1 MPAQFSAKL
10 PFKARAVAFAAGLLL
25 LGAPPALAQVF
36 NPETFTLDNGLQV
49 VVVENRRAPVVTH
62 MVWYRAGSA
71 DEHAGTSGIAH
82 FLEHLMFKGTETVP
96 SGEFSK
102 IVRANGG
109 QDNAFTSW
117 DYTGYY
123 QTIARDR
130 LELVMELEADRM
142 VNLVLSEEDVATERK
157 VILEERSSR
166 TDNRPAALLGEQI
179 RAALFM
185 NHPYGRPIIG
195 WRHEMETLSRE
206 DALDWYRTFY
216 APNNA
221 ILVVAGDIDAEE
233 LRPLAEKYYGVI
245 PARELPPRVRPQE
258 PVQHAPRQVELSDP
272 KVQQPSWR
280 RTYLAPSQ
288 IRGASEHSD
297 ALTVLAELLG
307 GSANSRLYTGLVVE
321 QGLAVSVGAYYEP
334 DSLDLGSFG
343 FWGSPRPGGDPRED
357 LAKIEAAIEAEIE
370 SLLQD
375 GVSEDEVER
384 AKKRLLAGAVYARDG
399 LSTGAR
405 VLGQALS
412 TGKTIE
418 DVESWPDRVR
428 AVTADQVLAAA
439 KHVFVPNRS
448 VTGLLLPQPAS

>member
-1 MPAQFSAKL
+1 MPSPPSAKL
-10 PFKARAVAFAAGLLL
+10 RSIALVGALAAGLLL
-25 LGAPPALAQVF
+25 SGPPKAFAQVF

-62 MVWYRAGSA
+62 MVWYRVGSA
-71 DEHAGTSGIAH
+71 DERPGTSGIAH

-96 SGEFSK
+96 SGELSK

-117 DYTGYY
+117 DYTGYF

-179 RAALFM
+179 RPALFM

-195 WRHEMETLSRE
+195 WRHEMEQLSRE
-206 DALDWYRTFY
+206 DALDWYRTYY

-221 ILVVAGDIDAEE
+221 ILVVAGDINAEE

-245 PARELPPRVRPQE
+245 PAREIPPRLRPQE
-258 PVQHAPRQVELSDP
+258 PVQHAPRRVELSDP

-288 IRGASEHSD
+288 TRGASEHSD

-307 GSANSRLYTGLVVE
+307 GSANSRLYAGLVVE
-321 QGLAVSVGAYYEP
+321 QGLAVSVGAYYQA
-334 DSLDLGSFG
+334 DSLDLGTFG
-343 FWGSPRPGGDPRED
+343 FWGSPRPGGDPREG
-357 LAKIEAAIEAEIE
+357 LGQIEAAIEAEVAR
-370 SLLQD
+370 LLQD

-384 AKKRLLAGAVYARDG
+384 AKKRLLAGAVYSRDG

-412 TGKTIE
+412 TSKTIE
-418 DVESWPDRVR
+418 DVEDWPNRIR
-428 AVTADQVLAAA
+428 AVTPDQVLAAA
-439 KHVFVPNRS
+439 KHVFVPERS